1 MQSDDVSVR
10 YTIFGGILT
19 QLQFIP
25 EVASGVTGV
34 TGATGVTGV
43 TRVTGV
49 TSQLG
54 SISTQAFSFGH
65 PSIYFYIACP
75 SGTGL
80 LRIEWCDWWGKCNGV
95 TGAANDA
102 RSKVGDGWA

>member
-34 TGATGVTGV
+34 T
-43 TRVTGV
+43 
-49 TSQLG
+49 SQLG
-54 SISTQAFSFGH
+54 SILTQAFF
-65 PSIYFYIACP
+65 
-75 SGTGL
+75 L
-80 LRIEWCDWWGKCNGV
+80 LS
-95 TGAANDA
+95 
-102 RSKVGDGWA
+102 RSALILRST

>member
-34 TGATGVTGV
+34 T
-43 TRVTGV
+43 
-49 TSQLG
+49 SQLG
-54 SISTQAFSFGH
+54 SIFTQTFFSAICPGEAGLVEQC
-65 PSIYFYIACP
+65 IREACN
-75 SGTGL
+75 TDL
-80 LRIEWCDWWGKCNGV
+80 CCRMM
-95 TGAANDA
+95 T
-102 RSKVGDGWA
+102 